1 MASRFVLL
9 VLSGVLCTATAAWGA
24 RKTHPFPD
32 EPLYLACPPVSLAPA
47 ALPPSL
53 RDAAYAWN
61 IPAFGGK
68 EPVRLMVTGG
78 SLPPGLSLSPGGA
91 LSGTPKGVGS
101 FVFSVSATDSCKNGQ
116 QSATHAYRLVVADSS
131 ADLATITQSVII
143 KGPLTVTAVASPA
156 AIQIS
161 AGRAV
166 TTPVRYQISAK
177 PADTATLTSPG
188 ATFRANGTVIGSVP
202 APLVVA
208 LVNGS
213 AEIAEAVTISSD
225 ILERARR
232 EDAGKIQYSRPF
244 IGRGTTALAVI
255 EITLPAAI
263 RK

>member
-1 MASRFVLL
+1 MARRFVLL
-9 VLSGVLCTATAAWGA
+9 ILLGVLGTATAAWGA

-47 ALPPSL
+47 ALPPAL

-68 EPVRLMVTGG
+68 EPLRLMVTGG
-78 SLPPGLSLSPGGA
+78 TLPPGLTLSQDGA
-91 LSGTPKGVGS
+91 LSGTPKGAGS

-116 QSATHAYRLVVADSS
+116 QRVSHDYRLAVADSS

-143 KGPLTVTAVASPA
+143 KGPLSVSAAASPA

-166 TTPVRYQISAK
+166 TTQVTYRITAN

-188 ATFRANGTVIGSVP
+188 ATFRAGGTVIGSVP

-213 AEIAEAVTISSD
+213 AEIAEAVTISAD

-232 EDAGKIQYSRPF
+232 ENAAKILYSRPF

-255 EITLPAAI
+255 EITLPAATQ
-263 RK
+263 K